1 MDPVAVAASAAS
13 APSNATDILMDVL
26 LTKSNL
32 ILVAAVWVLIQTV
45 RKFLPPV
52 VYENPWWVRFE
63 PLIAIV
69 LCMAGVWIPTQ
80 QPDSMTLADKL
91 MVGMILGYLVAHS
104 HKIGLQSVLGRDKRI
119 AKARE
124 NKRLMKA
131 AAATSSQLPV
141 PPAGGGAP

>member
-1 MDPVAVAASAAS
+1 MDPVTVATGAASATT
-13 APSNATDILMDVL
+13 NATDILMDVL

-45 RKFLPPV
+45 RKILPPA

-69 LCMAGVWIPTQ
+69 LCMAGVWIPSQ

-104 HKIGLQSVLGRDKRI
+104 HKIGLQSVLGMDKRI
-119 AKARE
+119 VKARE
-124 NKRLMKA
+124 TKRLKNA
-131 AAATSSQLPV
+131 AEATSSQPPT
-141 PPAGGGAP
+141 PPASGGTP